1 MDARVKPGHDKRGR
15 YGGMAYYVYILASG
29 KNGTLYIGVTN
40 DLTRRIWEHK
50 SDTVAGFTRTYA
62 VHDLVHFEEFPD
74 VRDAIQ
80 REKNLKRWNRVWKI
94 ELIQKGNPD
103 WRDLSDEI
111 AGG

>member
-1 MDARVKPGHDKRGR
+1 MPGLDPGIHRRSSTDVS
-15 YGGMAYYVYILASG
+15 YYVYILASG

-40 DLTRRIWEHK
+40 DLLRRVWEHK
-50 SDTVAGFTRTYA
+50 CDAVAGFTKTYA
-62 VHDLVHFEEFPD
+62 VHHLVHFEEFPD

-80 REKNLKRWNRVWKI
+80 REKNLKHWSRAWNI

-103 WRDLSDEI
+103 WRDLYNDF